1 MRHVEVRRH
10 SIRVKPGPH
19 LSQAG
24 VNLARRVGSSRGAYD
39 RVITST
45 IPRAFETAIAMGF
58 AVDEQLDQLN
68 EMSNDVDAEIHWAAG
83 FAAFAR
89 VIEQGGAT
97 ARFARAQA
105 QTWRSIAR
113 ALPDGGRALVITH
126 GGIVEAGAVA
136 CLPQADHNTWGP
148 ACDYC
153 EGVRLSFNGETF
165 TAAEILRVERTAQ
178 SRLASTSIG
187 KDE

>member
-1 MRHVEVRRH
+1 MRYVEVRRH
-10 SIRVKPGPH
+10 SKRVKPGQH

-24 VNLARRVGSSRGAYD
+24 INLARRVGSSLGPYD

-58 AVDEQLDQLN
+58 AVDEQLDQLS
-68 EMSNDVDAEIHWAAG
+68 EMGDDVDAEIHWAAG
-83 FAAFAR
+83 FAEFAR

-105 QTWRSIAR
+105 QTWRSIAM
-113 ALPDGGRALVITH
+113 ALPDEGGALLITH
-126 GGIVEAGAVA
+126 GGIIEAGAVA
-136 CLPQADHNTWGP
+136 CLPRADHSAWGV

-165 TAAEILRVERTAQ
+165 TEAEILRVE
-178 SRLASTSIG
+178 SG
-187 KDE
+187 GD

>member
-1 MRHVEVRRH
+1 MRYVEVRRH
-10 SIRVKPGPH
+10 SNRVKPGQH

-24 VNLARRVGSSRGAYD
+24 VNLARRVGSSLGPHN

-45 IPRAFETAIAMGF
+45 VPRAFETAIAMGF
-58 AVDEQLDQLN
+58 AVDEQLDQLS
-68 EMSNDVDAEIHWAAG
+68 EMGDDVDAEIHWAAG
-83 FAAFAR
+83 FAEFAR

-105 QTWRSIAR
+105 KTWRSIAR
-113 ALPDGGRALVITH
+113 ALPDEGRALLITH

-136 CLPQADHNTWGP
+136 CLPRADHSAWGP

-165 TAAEILRVERTAQ
+165 TEAEILRVK
-178 SRLASTSIG
+178 SG
-187 KDE
+187 GD

>member
-58 AVDEQLDQLN
+58 AVDEQLDQLR

-113 ALPDGGRALVITH
+113 VLPYGGRALVITH